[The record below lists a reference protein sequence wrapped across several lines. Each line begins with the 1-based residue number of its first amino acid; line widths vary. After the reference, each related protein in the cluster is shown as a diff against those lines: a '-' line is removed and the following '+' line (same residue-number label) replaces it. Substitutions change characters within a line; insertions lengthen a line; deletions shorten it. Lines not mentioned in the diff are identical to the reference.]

1 MVESVDSAKLA
12 STLNS
17 SWEKLDR
24 CEPLRVMIQINTS
37 NEKSKRDHFKSV
49 FLSVLCLD
57 VKVRWKGQ
65 HWPYSGHLS
74 LYFVFFLHLE
84 MQSTKLLEISTK
96 KDFISR
102 KNS

>member
-74 LYFVFFLHLE
+74 LYFVLFFT
-84 MQSTKLLEISTK
+84 SG
-96 KDFISR
+96 DAV
-102 KNS
+102 N